1 MRPTALALPAMLAAA
16 LALLPAAA
24 PAASNNKAQA
34 AEAQHSTAADARI
47 GKQLDTLGYKY
58 EVDED
63 GDYKL
68 TFDMGED
75 RSQLGFVISRT
86 ESYGKHKVREV
97 WAPAYRSPGEQFPVE
112 IANKLLEDSQSS
124 KMGAWVKQ
132 GNMAVF
138 VVKIPA
144 DASDQE
150 LDDAL
155 DYALRAADLME
166 KELTPGKD
174 EF

>member
-1 MRPTALALPAMLAAA
+1 MRLTALALPAALAAA
-16 LALLPAAA
+16 LLLPAAA
-24 PAASNNKAQA
+24 QAASNKAQA
-34 AEAQHSTAADARI
+34 DEAKHSTVADPRI
-47 GKQLDTLGYKY
+47 AKQLDGLGYKY

-68 TFDMGED
+68 TFEMDDD

-97 WAPAYRSPGEQFPVE
+97 WAPAYRSENDAFPADL
-112 IANKLLEDSQSS
+112 ANKLLEDSQSS
-124 KMGAWVKQ
+124 KMGGWVKQ

-138 VVKIPA
+138 VVKLRA
-144 DASDQE
+144 DAPAEE

-166 KELTPGKD
+166 AELTPGKD